1 MLKVFKVTNYTG
13 DYLQELFLRTFSQ
26 SVVSD
31 TSECSID
38 PWQLKKIK
46 KHTEYKEYKLI
57 LQVLMATDADWRP
70 SRQTPRWVTRSHQ
83 KLETSRNTTDKVH
96 ELLEGFLQQK
106 VGCQNCRYTDKPCS
120 RHTHT
125 HTHLAPWLDS
135 GTTAFPQRPQS
146 E

>member
-1 MLKVFKVTNYTG
+1 MYKVFKVINYTG
-13 DYLQELFLRTFSQ
+13 DYLQELCLRTFSQ
-26 SVVSD
+26 GVVGD

-83 KLETSRNTTDKVH
+83 KL
-96 ELLEGFLQQK
+96 
-106 VGCQNCRYTDKPCS
+106 
-120 RHTHT
+120 
-125 HTHLAPWLDS
+125 
-135 GTTAFPQRPQS
+135 
-146 E
+146 